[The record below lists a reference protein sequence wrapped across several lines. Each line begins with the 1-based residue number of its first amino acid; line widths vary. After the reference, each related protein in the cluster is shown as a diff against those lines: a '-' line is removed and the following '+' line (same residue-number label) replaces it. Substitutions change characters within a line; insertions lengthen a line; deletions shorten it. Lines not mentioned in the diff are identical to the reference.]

1 MLLTLWHFEIEHP
14 VLKVEVLRYNKGDFK
29 QVKLLEVYYKLI
41 CSQVENKNFSNR

>member
-1 MLLTLWHFEIEHP
+1 MEKYLKEI
-14 VLKVEVLRYNKGDFK
+14 LKVEVLRYNKGDFK